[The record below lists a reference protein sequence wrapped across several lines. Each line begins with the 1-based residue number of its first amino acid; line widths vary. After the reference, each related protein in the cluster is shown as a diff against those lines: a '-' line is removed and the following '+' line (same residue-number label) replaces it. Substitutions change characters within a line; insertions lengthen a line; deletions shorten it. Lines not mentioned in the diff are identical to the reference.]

1 MFTWHLFYNISY
13 STTNLVPA
21 YGYRLL
27 VGVTLLVQLFCGSA
41 IVYCKWQQWR
51 KEQNDVIPIR
61 IQTSNQ
67 ECGQR
72 QLEIPAPH
80 RNQRFNTS
88 LTNKILPDLKHL
100 TCFGLY
106 SLTLVS
112 LQFYKNHFL
121 SYSTTV
127 QSKIMMYIINLFPK
141 FLFSIVFPL
150 LFYISHK
157 ELRNYWKKQIIT
169 VCINIKYYCFERRN
183 QT

>member
-27 VGVTLLVQLFCGSA
+27 VGVTLLAQLFCGSA
-41 IVYCKWQQWR
+41 IIYCKWQQWR

-61 IQTSNQ
+61 IQANNPESGNGQMKIQ
-67 ECGQR
+67 ETQ
-72 QLEIPAPH
+72 
-80 RNQRFNTS
+80 RNQRLNTS

-106 SLTLVS
+106 SLTLVF

-121 SYSTTV
+121 PYSTTI

-157 ELRNYWKKQIIT
+157 ELRNYWKKQIT
-169 VCINIKYYCFERRN
+169 AVCNNMKYNCFERRN
-183 QT
+183 

>member
-1 MFTWHLFYNISY
+1 MFYNVSY

-21 YGYRLL
+21 YGFRLL
-27 VGVTLLVQLFCGSA
+27 IGVTLLVQLFCGSA
-41 IVYCKWQQWR
+41 IIYCKWQQWR

-61 IQTSNQ
+61 IQTCNHADGQ
-67 ECGQR
+67 EQIEM
-72 QLEIPAPH
+72 QATH
-80 RNQRFNTS
+80 HNQRFNTS
-88 LTNKILPDLKHL
+88 LTNTILPDLKHL
-100 TCFGLY
+100 TCFGVY

-141 FLFSIVFPL
+141 FLFTIVFPL

-157 ELRNYWKKQIIT
+157 DLRKYWKKQIIT
-169 VCINIKYYCFERRN
+169 VCNNIKYSCFQRRN
-183 QT
+183 LT